1 MKVFNRVLLV
11 MAMTS
16 LALTNVANAKSQPKA
31 TKNGYATI
39 YGMPAYPSED
49 VPKMSQYAENIDT
62 KQVYRLDTKPN
73 QTKYTMVL
81 PAPARYRFYSWVNET
96 QYKEPVAAYTKCNG
110 KYDCMENKN
119 AHEFAIVT
127 LKPKQVIKDFRI
139 ADWFFQ
145 EKVPNLVPMPPTKVT
160 ILKNK

>member
-1 MKVFNRVLLV
+1 
-11 MAMTS
+11 
-16 LALTNVANAKSQPKA
+16 
-31 TKNGYATI
+31 
-39 YGMPAYPSED
+39 
-49 VPKMSQYAENIDT
+49 
-62 KQVYRLDTKPN
+62 
-73 QTKYTMVL
+73 
-81 PAPARYRFYSWVNET
+81 
-96 QYKEPVAAYTKCNG
+96 
-110 KYDCMENKN
+110 MENKN

>member
-11 MAMTS
+11 MVMTS

-119 AHEFAIVT
+119 AHEFAIVA
-127 LKPKQVIKDFRI
+127 LKPKQVIKDFYI

-145 EKVPNLVPMPPTKVT
+145 EKVPNLVPTPPSKVT